1 MFRHRVFMP
10 VITLSLGIAFLMLAT
25 GVAASGLKENFVAV
39 VTATPTFDISRLEQ
53 PPTPSLPNQADNGG
67 QVFWGMCMSCHG
79 DRGQGLTAEWRDSFG
94 KEDRDCWTSGCHG
107 EDAPQNSFQILATG
121 APAIAG
127 AGTLARF
134 FNAYELKTYISEFM
148 PLFPPGSLT
157 TEQAWD
163 LTAFLMQ
170 INDVQPAGL
179 ILGQTNGAAIPVHG
193 KVSKPENETPGTF
206 ILAGILILA
215 AIGLGSRLKGG
226 INEEKGKTTRPNFVN
241 HLHPARIPLSQSR
254 FRYTLGAGGL
264 AVFFSLIL
272 LVTGLLEM
280 YYYIPT
286 PGQAAISVESI
297 SGLIPYGNLVR
308 NLHYWSA
315 QFLVIVMTVHLLR
328 VVLTG
333 AYAPP
338 RRFNYLLGLG
348 LFVLILLLDFT
359 GYVLRWDEGV
369 RWALVVGTNL
379 LRSIPGIGEGLYR
392 FVIGASEP
400 GASTLIR
407 FYAWHI
413 FGLTLAVVFLL
424 IWHIF
429 RVRRDGGIA
438 ATAPARRTK
447 AEWITRSDLVR
458 KEVLVMLIG
467 GSALLFIALIIPA
480 PIAAPISANGV
491 ISGDSGAPWFFL
503 WIQVLLKSGDPFVM
517 GILIPVLVIVFLG
530 LLPYILPLPKKE
542 EQGVWFSSGS
552 RLAQVFI
559 LLLLL
564 VILIFTILGATLR

>member
-1 MFRHRVFMP
+1 MSRQRVLLLA
-10 VITLSLGIAFLMLAT
+10 ITLSLGITFLMLAT
-25 GVAASGLKENFVAV
+25 GAAASGSKEKSDAV

-53 PPTPSLPNQADNGG
+53 PPTPALPNQADNGG

-94 KEDRDCWTSGCHG
+94 KEERDCWSSGCHG
-107 EDAPQNSFQILATG
+107 EDAPQNSFLIPATG

-127 AGTLARF
+127 EESLANF
-134 FNAYELKTYISEFM
+134 LNAYELKTYISENM
-148 PLFPPGSLT
+148 PLFPSGSLT

-163 LTAFLMQ
+163 LTAFLLQ
-170 INDVQPAGL
+170 INAVQPAGL
-179 ILGQTNGAAIPVHG
+179 ILGQTNGAAIPVHT

-226 INEEKGKTTRPNFVN
+226 FIGEKGQPSRPGFVQ
-241 HLHPARIPLSQSR
+241 HLHPIRIPFAQSR

-272 LVTGLLEM
+272 LITGLLEM
-280 YYYIPT
+280 VYYIPT
-286 PGQAAISVESI
+286 PGQAAISLESI
-297 SGLIPYGNLVR
+297 TGLIPYGNLVR

-315 QFLVIVMTVHLLR
+315 QFLVIVMTIHLLR

-338 RRFNYLLGLG
+338 RRFNYLIGLG
-348 LFVLILLLDFT
+348 MFVLILLLDFT

-379 LRSIPGIGEGLYR
+379 LRTIPWMGESLYR
-392 FVIGASEP
+392 FVIGAGEP

-413 FGLTLAVVFLL
+413 FGLALAVLILL
-424 IWHIF
+424 VWHIF
-429 RVRRDGGIA
+429 RVRRDGGMA
-438 ATAPARRTK
+438 AAPARRTEE
-447 AEWITRSDLVR
+447 AWITRLELVR
-458 KEVLVMLIG
+458 KEVLVMLIA
-467 GSALLFIALIIPA
+467 GSALLLIALIIPA
-480 PIAAPISANGV
+480 PIAAPISNNGV

-503 WIQVLLKSGDPFVM
+503 WIQVLLKSGNPFVM
-517 GILIPVLVIVFLG
+517 GVLIPVLVIVFLG
-530 LLPYILPLPKKE
+530 LLPYVLPVPKKE
-542 EQGVWFSSGS
+542 EQGVWFSSGN
-552 RLAQVFI
+552 RLAQGFI

-564 VILIFTILGATLR
+564 VILIFTMLGAILK